1 MNAGPQIR
9 VHLNPENGTLCGKR
23 VFADVTKVPRG
34 APPRLPGWVDL
45 NPEMW
50 THLSCGAQRR
60 EHSGRGAPTGPA
72 CLRAQEKGPRRPRR
86 GWPCTE
92 QISSRQCAAP
102 GTSTTCAEGS
112 LRQGSPS
119 KRRRTRRNT
128 HIQGRTGSPSGRGWS
143 DGPVWPSSPFSTDTD
158 RLADTCRS
166 ATREQQKEKR
176 LHEDT
181 WGIVTSTATF

>member
-1 MNAGPQIR
+1 MNSGPQIR

-45 NPEMW
+45 NQRCGHTSLVGHRGGSTVAVE
-50 THLSCGAQRR
+50 HLRAPHAREPRR
-60 EHSGRGAPTGPA
+60 RGPA
-72 CLRAQEKGPRRPRR
+72 GLGG

-119 KRRRTRRNT
+119 KRRRNT
-128 HIQGRTGSPSGRGWS
+128 HIRGRTISLKKRLINTVRCGLKPVLHRYRPTGRHTPEGTW
-143 DGPVWPSSPFSTDTD
+143 
-158 RLADTCRS
+158 
-166 ATREQQKEKR
+166 EQQKQNGCTKT
-176 LHEDT
+176 H
-181 WGIVTSTATF
+181 GAS